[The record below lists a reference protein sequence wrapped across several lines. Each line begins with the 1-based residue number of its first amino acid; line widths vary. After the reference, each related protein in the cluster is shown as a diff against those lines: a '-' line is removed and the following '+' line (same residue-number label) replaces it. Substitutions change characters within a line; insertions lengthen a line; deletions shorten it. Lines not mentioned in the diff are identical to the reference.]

1 MKIDW
6 LKPLLG
12 HPGPFA
18 TVYLDATRA
27 NEVGYREVENR
38 WKGVR
43 RELHQQG
50 APDTVLDDLEEV
62 VLRPTRVAGPHGRV
76 LIADETGVLVDR
88 VLQDPPPLTQGRWD
102 QVPALLQAARAGD
115 EAVRHVRVAV
125 DRTGADMLWS
135 DDAGYVTG
143 AEAETVQGDHDVINK
158 VSAGGWGQRRVET
171 RAEDSWERNAET
183 VAAELER
190 QVAEHKPEVVL
201 LTGDVRSVPLVRRAL
216 GRQVEELVVEV
227 PGGGRA
233 AGIQEAAFEDNV
245 ADALDSFRER
255 RREKVLAE
263 FRQEQGRESGAVTSV
278 DDVVTVLTRGQVDE
292 LILADTYAQDAN
304 PDGRTL
310 WIGPDP
316 MHIAAARADLEALG
330 VSEGIE
336 ELPAPIAL
344 VRAAIGQDAGVTFAP
359 EGSVELIEGVGA
371 TLRWSDEGTPKEVA
385 ATMSGDDSRL
395 RGEVI

>member
-18 TVYLDATRA
+18 TVYVDATRA
-27 NEVGYREVENR
+27 NEAGYREVENR

-50 APDTVLDDLEEV
+50 APDAVLDDLEEV

-88 VLQDPPPLTQGRWD
+88 VLREPPTTTQGRWD

-135 DDAGYVTG
+135 DAAGYVTD
-143 AEAETVQGDHDVINK
+143 AHAETVQGDHDVINK
-158 VSAGGWGQRRVET
+158 VSVGGPAQRRVET

-190 QVAEHKPEVVL
+190 QAAEHRPELVL

-216 GRQVEELVVEV
+216 GRAVEEIVVEV

-233 AGIQEAAFEDNV
+233 AGIQEAAFEENV
-245 ADALDSFRER
+245 EDALDSFRER

-278 DDVVTVLTRGQVDE
+278 DDVVTVLSRGQVEE
-292 LILADTYAQDAN
+292 LILSDTYAQDTN

-310 WIGPDP
+310 WIGPSP
-316 MHIAAARADLEALG
+316 MHVAASRADIEGLG

-336 ELPAPIAL
+336 ELPAPLAL

-359 EGSVELIEGVGA
+359 EGSVELIGGVGA

>member
-18 TVYLDATRA
+18 TVYIDATRA
-27 NEVGYREVENR
+27 NEAGYREVENR

-50 APDTVLDDLEEV
+50 APDAVLDELEGV

-88 VLQDPPPLTQGRWD
+88 VLQEPPTTTQGRWD

-135 DDAGYVTG
+135 DAAGYVTD
-143 AEAETVQGDHDVINK
+143 AETETVQGDHDVINK

-190 QVAEHKPEVVL
+190 QVAEHRPEVVL

-216 GRQVEELVVEV
+216 GRAVEEIVVEV

-233 AGIQEAAFEDNV
+233 AGIHEAAFQENV
-245 ADALDSFRER
+245 DDALDSFRER
-255 RREKVLAE
+255 RRERVLAE

-278 DDVVTVLTRGQVDE
+278 DDVVTVLTRGQVEE
-292 LILADTYAQDAN
+292 LILADTYAQDTN

-310 WIGPDP
+310 WIGPSP
-316 MHIAAARADLEALG
+316 MHIAASRADIEGLG
-330 VSEGIE
+330 VSDGIE
-336 ELPAPIAL
+336 ELPAPLAL

-359 EGSVELIEGVGA
+359 EGSVELIGGVGA

>member
-18 TVYLDATRA
+18 TVYIDATRA

-50 APDTVLDDLEEV
+50 VPDPVLDALEEV
-62 VLRPTRVAGPHGRV
+62 ALRPTRVAGPHGRV
-76 LIADETGVLVDR
+76 LIADEGGVLVDR
-88 VLQDPPPLTQGRWD
+88 VLQEPPAMTQGRWD

-125 DRTGADMLWS
+125 DRTGADMVWS
-135 DDAGYVTG
+135 DAAGYVTS
-143 AEAETVQGDHDVINK
+143 AETETVQGDHDVINK

-190 QVAEHKPEVVL
+190 QVGEHRPEVVL

-216 GRQVEELVVEV
+216 GRAVEEIVVEV

-233 AGIQEAAFEDNV
+233 AGIQEAAFEEHV
-245 ADALDSFRER
+245 SDALDSFRER

-278 DDVVTVLTRGQVDE
+278 DDVVTVLSRGQVEE
-292 LILADTYAQDAN
+292 LILADAYAQDTS

-310 WIGPDP
+310 WIGPSP
-316 MHIAAARADLEALG
+316 LHIAASRAELEALG

-359 EGSVELIEGVGA
+359 DGSVELIGGVGA

>member
-18 TVYLDATRA
+18 TVYIDATRA

-50 APDTVLDDLEEV
+50 APDAVLDALEDV

-76 LIADETGVLVDR
+76 LIADESGVLVDR
-88 VLQDPPPLTQGRWD
+88 VLQEPPTVTQGRWD

-135 DDAGYVTG
+135 DAAGYVTA
-143 AEAETVQGDHDVINK
+143 AETETVQGDHDVINK

-190 QVAEHKPEVVL
+190 QVAEHRPEIVL

-216 GRQVEELVVEV
+216 GRAVEELVVEV

-233 AGIQEAAFEDNV
+233 AGIQEAAFEENV
-245 ADALDSFRER
+245 QDALDSFRER

-278 DDVVTVLTRGQVDE
+278 DDVVTVLTRGQVEE
-292 LILADTYAQDAN
+292 LILTDAYAQDAD

-316 MHIAAARADLEALG
+316 LHIGASRADIEGLG
-330 VSEGIE
+330 VSDGIE

-359 EGSVELIEGVGA
+359 EGSVELIGGVGA